1 MPTDC
6 CPPTAE
12 PDCSRSAREL
22 RHDPA
27 PSRVD
32 TPDRRGNDAAV
43 PSRIRG
49 TDAQPLSRDFY
60 ATNALRLARR
70 LLGKVLVHRTRDGTT
85 AGRVVVVEAYRGPT
99 DRAAHSFGG
108 RRTPRN
114 EVMWGPP
121 GHAYV
126 YFVYGMHWCANV
138 VAAREGVPEAV
149 LLRALEPLD
158 GLELMRARR
167 GAEVADPTLLRGP
180 ANLCKGMGI
189 DRRHNGAD
197 LTCGELVLLDAPAV
211 PSRRVVRA
219 PRIGVAY
226 AGDHALLPWRLFM
239 RGSPAVSKP
248 PPRQQLS

>member
-1 MPTDC
+1 M
-6 CPPTAE
+6 
-12 PDCSRSAREL
+12 
-22 RHDPA
+22 
-27 PSRVD
+27 
-32 TPDRRGNDAAV
+32 PDRQGNDAAV
-43 PSRIRG
+43 PAPIRG
-49 TDAQPLSRDFY
+49 NDAQPLPRDFY
-60 ATNALRLARR
+60 ATDALRLARR

-85 AGRVVVVEAYRGPT
+85 AGRIVEVEAYRGPT

-149 LLRALEPLD
+149 LLRALEPLAGHD
-158 GLELMRARR
+158 LMRARR
-167 GAEVADPTLLRGP
+167 RAVVDAALLRGP

-189 DRRHNGAD
+189 DRRQNGAD
-197 LTCGELVLLDAPAV
+197 LTSGDLVLLDAPAV
-211 PSRRVVRA
+211 PPRRVVRA

-226 AGDHALLPWRLFM
+226 AGDHALLPWRLFVH
-239 RGSPAVSKP
+239 GSPAVSKP
-248 PPRQQLS
+248 ATRQELS